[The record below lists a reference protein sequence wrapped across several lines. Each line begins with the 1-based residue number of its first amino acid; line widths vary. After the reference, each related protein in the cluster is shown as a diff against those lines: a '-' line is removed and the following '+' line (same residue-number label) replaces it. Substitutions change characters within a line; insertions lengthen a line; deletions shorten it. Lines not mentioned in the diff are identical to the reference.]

1 MSPSEPLP
9 ETDPPLESPLA
20 TPPARAGPA
29 PPVTRVG
36 EAFAALRHPNYRL
49 FWAGALISNIGSWM
63 QNVAQGWLVLE
74 LTDSAFMLGL
84 VGFAGT
90 VPMLVFL
97 LVGGVYADRLDRRRL
112 LLAAMA
118 AMMVFAAILA
128 ALTHMGVVRVWHVF
142 VLSLLSGT
150 ALAMAAP
157 AYQAFVHDLVGR
169 RDLQNAIALNS
180 AQFNVSR
187 ILGPS
192 LAGVVIGP
200 IGLAGCFALNAL
212 SFLATIGALLRIRV
226 SAQKT
231 MVRTRLWQSVVDGL
245 RYARQRPRVRTLL
258 LLTALM
264 SVLAMPYATLLPI
277 IARDV
282 LGLDASGLGY
292 LFAIGGVGAV
302 AGALSLAFRGVFP
315 RRGIYLIACV
325 IAAGAGVLV
334 LGLSRTV
341 ALAVP
346 SLIVISFAATSSI
359 ALMNTL
365 LQELVHDE
373 MRGRVLGMYGLAFMG
388 TFPIGNLLAGILA
401 GLTSASTS
409 LALTGGAL
417 SVVSVVIA
425 AKNPRLR
432 EFE

>member
-1 MSPSEPLP
+1 
-9 ETDPPLESPLA
+9 
-20 TPPARAGPA
+20 
-29 PPVTRVG
+29 
-36 EAFAALRHPNYRL
+36 
-49 FWAGALISNIGSWM
+49 
-63 QNVAQGWLVLE
+63 
-74 LTDSAFMLGL
+74 
-84 VGFAGT
+84 
-90 VPMLVFL
+90 
-97 LVGGVYADRLDRRRL
+97 
-112 LLAAMA
+112 
-118 AMMVFAAILA
+118 
-128 ALTHMGVVRVWHVF
+128 
-142 VLSLLSGT
+142 
-150 ALAMAAP
+150 
-157 AYQAFVHDLVGR
+157 
-169 RDLQNAIALNS
+169 
-180 AQFNVSR
+180 
-187 ILGPS
+187 
-192 LAGVVIGP
+192 
-200 IGLAGCFALNAL
+200 
-212 SFLATIGALLRIRV
+212 
-226 SAQKT
+226 
-231 MVRTRLWQSVVDGL
+231 
-245 RYARQRPRVRTLL
+245 VRTLL